1 MGKGDVPWIV
11 RGIAL
16 TIRASRLF
24 HRPLEAEVGAQL
36 LADEDAFVSTARDW
50 TAKYASG

>member
-1 MGKGDVPWIV
+1 MLINYKETS
-11 RGIAL
+11 A
-16 TIRASRLF
+16 T
-24 HRPLEAEVGAQL
+24 PLEAEVGAQL